1 MVHDI
6 NNVVIAGA
14 GIMGSSIAQ
23 LFAAH
28 EYNVILYDISEEAL
42 EKAAALFLLT
52 RRQLWKRESWT
63 RKKQPG
69 SGGGLHFPAIR
80 NAFKRLILS

>member
-28 EYNVILYDISEEAL
+28 EYNVILNDISEEAL
-42 EKAAALFLLT
+42 EKSSRGQEADYIF
-52 RRQLWKRESWT
+52 RQ
-63 RKKQPG
+63 
-69 SGGGLHFPAIR
+69 
-80 NAFKRLILS
+80 

>member
-42 EKAAALFLLT
+42 EKSSSLISVNQAAAMEAGELD
-52 RRQLWKRESWT
+52 EE
-63 RKKQPG
+63 KQPG

-80 NAFKRLILS
+80 NAFKWLILS